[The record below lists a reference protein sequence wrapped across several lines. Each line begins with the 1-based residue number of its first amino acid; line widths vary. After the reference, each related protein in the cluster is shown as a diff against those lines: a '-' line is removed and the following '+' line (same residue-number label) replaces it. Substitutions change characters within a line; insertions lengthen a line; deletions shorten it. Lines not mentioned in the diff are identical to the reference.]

1 MVNPMDNYKAIDK
14 SDMHSVLTAF
24 PKQLEESIN
33 IAEEFELG
41 FDLEGIKDIV
51 VIGMGGSAIGGDIIR
66 SYCES
71 LPGANHIR
79 FKINR
84 NYSIPNYIDEN
95 TLVICS
101 SYSGNTDETIAGFE
115 AALEKTDKV
124 FCISTGGKLT
134 KLALGKGVPVIT
146 IPGGLQPRCAIVYS
160 VFPVLLTLLRNGAFS
175 DEAAGN
181 TLAAINEL
189 GMASENL
196 ATEYGTFDENNP
208 TLQIAKKLLNKI
220 PVVYSS
226 SELLDTINLRWR
238 GQMQENAKSLAYGN
252 VLPEMNHNEING
264 WQNPKNIM
272 NNFVL
277 IFLQDPAEDKRLQ
290 PRFDAMEK
298 LLGDK
303 VSEIIKIQRNE
314 HYALARMFTLLYF
327 GDWVSYHLAILYR
340 EDPTPI
346 PLIMQMKELMSFA

>member
-51 VIGMGGSAIGGDIIR
+51 VLGMGGSAIGGDIIR

-115 AALEKTDKV
+115 AALEKTNKV

-134 KLALGKGVPVIT
+134 KLALEKGVPVIT

-238 GQMQENAKSLAYGN
+238 GQMQENAKSLAYGS

>member
-1 MVNPMDNYKAIDK
+1 MVSQMENYQDIDK
-14 SDMHSVLTAF
+14 SNMHSVLSAF
-24 PKQLEESIN
+24 PSQLEEAIN
-33 IAEEFELG
+33 IAEDFELG

-51 VIGMGGSAIGGDIIR
+51 ILGMGGSAIGGDIIR

-71 LPGANHIR
+71 IPGANHIR

-84 NYSIPNYIDEN
+84 NYTIPNYIDEN

-101 SYSGNTDETIAGFE
+101 SYSGNTEETIAGFE
-115 AALEKTDKV
+115 AALIKTKKV

-134 KLALGKGVPVIT
+134 TLAKSRGIPVIT

-175 DEAAGN
+175 EEAAGE

-189 GMASENL
+189 GMASETL
-196 ATEYGTFDENNP
+196 ALEYGNFEENNSAI
-208 TLQIAKKLLNKI
+208 QIAKKLINKI

-238 GQMQENAKSLAYGN
+238 GQIQENAKALAYGN

-264 WQNPKNIM
+264 WQNPKNMM

-277 IFLQDPAEDKRLQ
+277 IFLQDPAEDARLQ

-298 LLGDK
+298 LLGNK